1 MIRLQ
6 DKTYSKKNTQ
16 LRPKKE
22 TEKVT
27 GMSEKKYYLAIDIGA
42 SSGRHILGWLENGKI
57 RLEEIYRFENKLV
70 KRNGH
75 LCWDMDHLFH
85 EVVAGMKECKRLDR
99 IPYSMGI
106 DTWGVDFV
114 LLDAG
119 GNVLGNTV
127 AYRDSRTQGMD
138 EEVYKVIPEAEL
150 YHRNGIQKQL
160 FNSIYQ
166 LMAIKKETP
175 EVLERASRFLMV
187 PEYLNYLLT
196 GEQKNEYTNATTAQL
211 VNAETQDW
219 DYELMKKLGI
229 PTEIFGA
236 LNMPKTVVGPLTE
249 AIAARVGFQTTVVL
263 PATHDTGSAVMAV
276 PTTSD
281 DSIYLSSGTWSLM
294 GIERLIPDC
303 TEESRKHNFTNEG
316 GYHHRYRYLKNI
328 MGLWMMQNLRR
339 EFRHKYT
346 FEELYQLACSA
357 RYFTSTVNVNDSCFL
372 APDSMRQALKAYCAR
387 TNQEVPETEG
397 ELLYCVYRSLAKCYA
412 ETVAEI
418 EEVTGRNYDTI
429 HVVGGGCQDKF
440 LNNMLAK
447 ATGKKVFA
455 GPVEATAI
463 GNLMA
468 QMLRDEVFADLNE
481 ARRAVAKSFD
491 VKQVEEIKY

>member
-1 MIRLQ
+1 MAEQ
-6 DKTYSKKNTQ
+6 
-16 LRPKKE
+16 
-22 TEKVT
+22 
-27 GMSEKKYYLAIDIGA
+27 KYYLAIDIGA

-57 RLEEIYRFENKLV
+57 RIEEIYRFENKLV
-70 KRNGH
+70 KQNGH

-85 EVVAGMKECKRLDR
+85 EVVEGLKKCQSLGR
-99 IPYSMGI
+99 IPESVGI

-119 GNVLGNTV
+119 GSVIGNTV

-138 EEVYKVIPEAEL
+138 DEVYKVVPEKEL
-150 YHRNGIQKQL
+150 YGRNGIQKQL

-175 EVLERASRFLMV
+175 VAFEKAKRFLMV

-196 GEQKNEYTNATTAQL
+196 GVQMNEYTNATTSQL

-219 DYELMKKLGI
+219 DYELMRRLGI
-229 PTEIFGA
+229 PTEIFGE
-236 LNMPKTVVGPLTE
+236 LQMPKATVGPLTPAMAE
-249 AIAARVGFQTTVVL
+249 RVGFQTTVVL

-303 TEESRKHNFTNEG
+303 TEASRQHNFTNEG

-346 FEELYQLACSA
+346 FEELYQLAYIA
-357 RYFTSTVNVNDSCFL
+357 RYFTSTVNVNDASFL
-372 APDSMRQALKAYCAR
+372 APDSMRQAIKDYCAR
-387 TNQEVPETEG
+387 TEQEVPETEG

-412 ETVAEI
+412 ETVVEI
-418 EEVTGRNYDTI
+418 ETVTGRTYDTI

-440 LNNMLAK
+440 LNDLLAK

-455 GPVEATAI
+455 GPIEATAI

-468 QMLRDEVFADLNE
+468 QMLRTGVFADLNE
-481 ARRAVAKSFD
+481 ARRTVAKSFD
-491 VKQVEEIKY
+491 VKEVEEVKF